1 MQMIVD
7 NPFSVP
13 LIPNALYK
21 EAKNNIVSQYS
32 KNLERIEV
40 PVHKVYDGSMD
51 KTIYVLATDGRENEY
66 VHRDLEVQDREMWK
80 IYELPCIMQNGV
92 LEGFITQVL

>member
-1 MQMIVD
+1 
-7 NPFSVP
+7 
-13 LIPNALYK
+13 
-21 EAKNNIVSQYS
+21 
-32 KNLERIEV
+32 
-40 PVHKVYDGSMD
+40 MD